1 MVQQISRVLIRNNLY
16 VTFQYEKKLQGNGK
30 GHVCV
35 RRIIQYMQKNL
46 LVRSIVYIVLGIL
59 IIENPIFILKG
70 LKYVLAIYS
79 ILIGVTYFL
88 SAEKGRQNKQPYRFS
103 FFIGVVYLVIAAVML
118 MLSETIMSFLPAVL
132 GILILLSGL
141 IQVKDGL
148 DLMHIQKKWGI
159 GFIVYSSILI
169 LLGTVLI
176 INPFASVRVVFR
188 LFGLI
193 LIGMGGAGVV
203 NTYALSKA
211 TVIMDI
217 PPNKSE

>member
-1 MVQQISRVLIRNNLY
+1 M
-16 VTFQYEKKLQGNGK
+16 
-30 GHVCV
+30 
-35 RRIIQYMQKNL
+35 RRIIQYMQENL
-46 LVRSIVYIVLGIL
+46 VVRSIVYVVLGIL
-59 IIENPIFILKG
+59 IVENPIFILKG

-79 ILIGVTYFL
+79 ILIGVTYLL
-88 SAEKGRQNKQPYRFS
+88 SAEKGRQNEQPYRFS
-103 FFIGVVYLVIAAVML
+103 FFIGIVYLVIAAIML

-176 INPFASVRVVFR
+176 INPFSSVRVVFR
-188 LFGLI
+188 MFGLI
-193 LIGMGGAGVV
+193 LIGMGVAGII

-211 TVIMDI
+211 TVTIDV
-217 PPNKSE
+217 PTNNSK